1 VRISNLVLYDGFV
14 ILTLL
19 LFVIFVAVNVSCWDS
34 SWIFLLLFSLV

>member
-1 VRISNLVLYDGFV
+1 MRISNLVLYDGFV

-19 LFVIFVAVNVSCWDS
+19 FVIFVAVNLSCWDS